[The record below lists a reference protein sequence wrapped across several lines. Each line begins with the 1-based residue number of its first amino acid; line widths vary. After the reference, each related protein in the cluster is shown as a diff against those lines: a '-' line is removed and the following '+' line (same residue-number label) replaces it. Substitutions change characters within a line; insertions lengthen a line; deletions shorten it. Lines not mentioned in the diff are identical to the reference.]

1 MADSKDLEIKQ
12 GKTYSLVLRWE
23 TEPIVYK
30 PITAISLANG
40 APRLTFASA
49 HGTPNGWRGAVTR
62 VKGMTQ
68 INAKNSPPRA
78 SDYVTATV
86 IDANTIELNS
96 VTPCDDSGTEWSDY
110 TSGGFWQYN
119 TPVDLAGY
127 TARMKI
133 KDKIGGTVLASTEAG
148 DSPLNI
154 LSIGIDNAG
163 KTITLSIA
171 ATATD
176 DITWKAGYY
185 DLEMVGPSGSVTQL
199 LSGKVSVVREVTN

>member
-40 APRLTFASA
+40 APRLTVTG

-110 TSGGFWQYN
+110 VSGGFWQYN

-133 KDKIGGTVLASTEAG
+133 KDKVGGTLLASTEAG

-154 LSIGIDNAG
+154 LSIATDNTA

-176 DITWKAGYY
+176 DITWTKGIY
-185 DLEMVGPSGSVTQL
+185 DLEMVSGSGVVTTI
-199 LSGKVSVVREVTN
+199 LSGKVDVTKEVTT

>member
-40 APRLTFASA
+40 APRLTVTG

-78 SDYVTATV
+78 SDFVTATV

-96 VTPCDDSGTEWSDY
+96 VTPCDDSGTEWPNY
-110 TSGGFWQYN
+110 TSGGFWQFN

-148 DSPLNI
+148 DTPLNI
-154 LSIGIDNAG
+154 LSIAIDNAG

-176 DITWKAGYY
+176 DITWTKGVY
-185 DLEMVGPSGSVTQL
+185 DLEMVSGTGVVTTI
-199 LSGKVSVVREVTN
+199 LSGKVSVTKEVTT

>member
-40 APRLTFASA
+40 APRLTVTG

-78 SDYVTATV
+78 SDFVTATV

-110 TSGGFWQYN
+110 TSGGFWQFN

-133 KDKIGGTVLASTEAG
+133 KDKIGGTLLASTEVG
-148 DSPLNI
+148 DAPLNI
-154 LSIGIDNAG
+154 LSIAIDNAG

-176 DITWKAGYY
+176 DITWTKGVY
-185 DLEMVGPSGSVTQL
+185 DIEMVSAGGVVTTI
-199 LSGKVSVVREVTN
+199 LSGKVTVTKEVTT

>member
-12 GKTYSLVLRWE
+12 GKTFSLVLRWE

-30 PITAISLANG
+30 AITAISLASG
-40 APRLTFASA
+40 APRLTVTG
-49 HGTPNGWRGAVTR
+49 HDTPNGWRGAVAR

-86 IDANTIELNS
+86 INANTIELNS
-96 VTPCDDSGTEWSDY
+96 VTPCDDSGTEWPAY
-110 TSGGFWQYN
+110 ISGGFWQFN
-119 TPVDLAGY
+119 TPVDLVGY

-133 KDKIGGTVLASTEAG
+133 KDKVGGTVLASTEAG
-148 DSPLNI
+148 DSPLNVLAI
-154 LSIGIDNAG
+154 AIDNTA
-163 KTITLSIA
+163 KTITLTIA

-176 DITWKAGYY
+176 DFTWSKGVYE
-185 DLEMVGPSGSVTQL
+185 LEMVSPADVVTSLISGAVTVA
-199 LSGKVSVVREVTN
+199 KEVTT

>member
-30 PITAISLANG
+30 AITAISLANG
-40 APRLTFASA
+40 APRLTVTG

-78 SDYVTATV
+78 SDFVTATV

-110 TSGGFWQYN
+110 TSGGFWQFN

-133 KDKIGGTVLASTEAG
+133 KDKIGGTLLASTEAG

-154 LSIGIDNAG
+154 LSIAIDNAG

-176 DITWKAGYY
+176 DIAWAKGVY
-185 DLEMVGPSGSVTQL
+185 DLEMVSGTGVVTTI
-199 LSGKVSVVREVTN
+199 LSGKVTVTKEVTT